1 MAQSVKVLVEL
12 AHIYKDETFGK
23 DQEKSFRILEALGSS
38 LGDDIGTCV
47 LVDDLNVTGDV
58 WDDSYLIE
66 LFEDKRV
73 DFVYSEKS
81 LSLIADALIGN
92 IPNVRVERFGKLN
105 KNVWVYDDG
114 IHRFGLRERIDGF
127 ENRDYCVLLSF
138 CWTLCKL
145 GLVDYVDY
153 GLMDGDVLTGDCLLT
168 ILPERFRDV
177 ENNVTVM
184 LESMFGEYEVNRLS
198 YCYY

>member
-1 MAQSVKVLVEL
+1 MAKRVQVLVEL
-12 AHIYKDETFGK
+12 AHIYKDEIYGK
-23 DQEKSFRILEALGSS
+23 EQEKSFRILEALGSS

-47 LVDDLNVTGDV
+47 LVDDINVTGDV

-73 DFVYSEKS
+73 DFIYSEKS
-81 LSLIADALIGN
+81 LSSIADELIGS
-92 IPNVRVERFGKLN
+92 IPNVSVERFGKLN

-114 IHRFGLRERIDGF
+114 NHRFGLREQVDGF

-145 GLVDYVDY
+145 GLVEYVDSR
-153 GLMDGDVLTGDCLLT
+153 LIDGDVLAGDSLLT
-168 ILPERFRDV
+168 ILPDRFRDV
-177 ENNVTVM
+177 ENCVMVM
-184 LESMFGEYEVNRLS
+184 LESMFGDSEVNRLS

>member
-1 MAQSVKVLVEL
+1 MAQRVQVLVEL
-12 AHIYKDETFGK
+12 AHIYKDEIYGK
-23 DQEKSFRILEALGSS
+23 EQEKSFRILEALGSS

-47 LVDDLNVTGDV
+47 LVDDINVTGDV

-73 DFVYSEKS
+73 DFIYSEKS
-81 LSLIADALIGN
+81 LCSIADELIGS
-92 IPNVRVERFGKLN
+92 IPNVSVERFGKLN

-114 IHRFGLRERIDGF
+114 THRFGLREQVDGF

-145 GLVDYVDY
+145 GLFDYVDS
-153 GLMDGDVLTGDCLLT
+153 GLMDGDVLTGDSLLT

-177 ENNVTVM
+177 ESNVTVM
-184 LESMFGEYEVNRLS
+184 LGSMFGEYEVNRLS

>member
-1 MAQSVKVLVEL
+1 MVKRVKELIEL
-12 AHIYKDETFGK
+12 AHIYKDEIYGK
-23 DQEKSFRILEALGSS
+23 EQEKSFRIMGALGSS

-47 LVDDLNVTGDV
+47 LVDDVNVTGDV

-66 LFEDKRV
+66 LLEDKRV
-73 DFVYSEKS
+73 DFVYGEKS
-81 LSLIADALIGN
+81 LSSIADELIRN
-92 IPNVRVERFGKLN
+92 IPNVSVERFSKLN

-114 IHRFGLRERIDGF
+114 THRFGLREQIDGL

-145 GLVDYVDY
+145 GLVEYVDY
-153 GLMDGDVLTGDCLLT
+153 GLIDGDVLIGDCLLT
-168 ILPERFRDV
+168 LLPERFRDV
-177 ENNVTVM
+177 ENNVMVM
-184 LESMFGEYEVNRLS
+184 LGSMFGDSEVNRLS